1 MISLTPKGRNM
12 GQPLRA
18 DYDAIASQYDLQ
30 PFRTKQPD
38 PELASFLKA
47 HPGSGASRILDLA
60 CGTGNQLIANRSIAP
75 GAWLCGVD
83 RSAGMLQQG
92 RSKDASIAWVRAD
105 VAWLPLSDGAF
116 DYASC
121 QFAFHHFLDKSVVLA
136 ETHRLLRT
144 GGRFVLHNMCP
155 EECEDWLY
163 YRYFPEARSIDKRD
177 FWPVA
182 RIAAAMRD
190 AGFHSI
196 DVEYEHIRSKRNLVE
211 WLPRARRRDI
221 CSQLL
226 AISDECFLAGIRR
239 LEAEL
244 VDPAAAKTRLDHYCR
259 VTIRA
264 DK

>member
-1 MISLTPKGRNM
+1 M
-12 GQPLRA
+12 GQLPRT
-18 DYDAIASQYDLQ
+18 DYDAIAGQYDSQ

-38 PELASFLKA
+38 TELASFLLA
-47 HPGSGASRILDLA
+47 HPGLRVPRVLDLA
-60 CGTGNQLIANRSIAP
+60 CGTGNQLVANRSIAP

-83 RSAGMLQQG
+83 RSAGMLRHS
-92 RSKDASIAWVRAD
+92 RSKDSGIAWVRAD
-105 VAWLPLSDGAF
+105 AAHLPLSDGAF

-121 QFAFHHFLDKSVVLA
+121 QFAFHHFRDKSTVLA
-136 ETHRLLRT
+136 ETHRLLRA

-163 YRYFPEARSIDKRD
+163 YQYFPEARSIDQRD

-182 RIAAAMRD
+182 QIATAMREV
-190 AGFHSI
+190 GFASV
-196 DVEYEHIRSKRNLVE
+196 DVEYEHTRSERKLVE
-211 WLPRARRRDI
+211 WLPRASRRDI

-239 LEAEL
+239 LKAEL
-244 VDPAAAKTRLDHYCR
+244 ADPAAPKTRVDHYCR